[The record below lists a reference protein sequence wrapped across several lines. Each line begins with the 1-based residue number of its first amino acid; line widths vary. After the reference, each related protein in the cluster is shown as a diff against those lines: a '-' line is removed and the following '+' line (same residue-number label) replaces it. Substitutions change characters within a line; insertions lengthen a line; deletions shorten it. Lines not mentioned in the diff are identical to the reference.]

1 MATGIASLGKAHASW
16 WADYYE
22 KQSQGS
28 FISIGEDRRVEV
40 YGDFDTVV
48 LAFSPACSRG
58 FLNSYKMICPCPC
71 LSDADWRVQSASVD
85 SPSV

>member
-40 YGDFDTVV
+40 YGDFDTVI
-48 LAFSPACSRG
+48 LAFHRLVHGG
-58 FLNSYKMICPCPC
+58 FLTLTK
-71 LSDADWRVQSASVD
+71 
-85 SPSV
+85 